1 MNPLKIDF
9 AAFNSRVLVG
19 RPRGEAAREK
29 YDLDSIDKEG
39 RQVEVTI
46 PNNIYSVNSSFFLGL
61 FGKSIVT
68 AGSRE
73 TFFGRYHFSSSN
85 ELKERFEGY
94 VSRALQEKGLFDG
107 EQRGCDD

>member
-1 MNPLKIDF
+1 MSPLKIDF

-19 RPRGEAAREK
+19 RPRGEKAREK
-29 YDLDSIDKEG
+29 YGLDSIDQEG
-39 RQVEVTI
+39 RQVEVVI
-46 PNNIYSVNSSFFLGL
+46 SDNIYSVNSSFFLGL
-61 FGKSIVT
+61 FGKSIVN

-73 TFFGRYHFSSSN
+73 SFFDRYHFAASN

-94 VSRALQEKGLFDG
+94 VSRALQEKGLFDS